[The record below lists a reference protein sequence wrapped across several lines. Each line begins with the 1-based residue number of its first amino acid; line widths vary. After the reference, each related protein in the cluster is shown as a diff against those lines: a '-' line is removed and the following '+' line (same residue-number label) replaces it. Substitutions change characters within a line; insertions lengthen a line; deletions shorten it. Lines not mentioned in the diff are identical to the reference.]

1 MNKSGA
7 QELSSIQLLKHSKIS
22 KFDLQLKK
30 IKRCL
35 VSVKEDIWDK
45 TSPKQRNPN
54 NEKS

>member
-30 IKRCL
+30 IKICL